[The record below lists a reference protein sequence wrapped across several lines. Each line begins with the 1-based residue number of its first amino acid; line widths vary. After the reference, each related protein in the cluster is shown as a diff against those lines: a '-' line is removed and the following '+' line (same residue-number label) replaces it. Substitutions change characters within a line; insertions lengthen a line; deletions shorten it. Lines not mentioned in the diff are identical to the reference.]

1 MTDFVLETK
10 YVFVDTN
17 IYEGKNFQFLT
28 YELERLSLLASA
40 GEIVL
45 LMSPIIDFEIRN
57 HIKAGAVK
65 AAKSIKDFTKEAMVL
80 RNTTEL
86 PVSGVFER
94 VSALDISTAL
104 LENYSRFIEL
114 ARAEVISFEDV
125 NPAEV
130 FERYFLELAPFSE
143 GKKHEFPDG
152 FVCFSLLNYSRQ
164 ENARIYVVSDD
175 RDMRNFC
182 CEHESLI
189 YLDSLNPII
198 DALAHLGPYEPASFA
213 DQMFDR
219 LECKIVA
226 AAKHYL
232 NSLEFDT
239 DRMIDD
245 VIAQSFSFEMLQVLE
260 RDMYEVR
267 VGHAEYDV
275 VIGLEVWAHQVVDD
289 LGDFESEWCFE
300 EYIGVERSRQISKF
314 KAVVDMRV
322 MLVSEGYKLESVY
335 LCDVDPVLR
344 SDLSLQDA
352 FSVEI
357 LAEGSAL

>member
-1 MTDFVLETK
+1 MTEFVLETK

-28 YELERLSLLASA
+28 YELERLSLLASS

-45 LMSPIIDFEIRN
+45 LMSPIIDFEIRD

-80 RNTTEL
+80 RNATGL

-114 ARAEVISFEDV
+114 ARPEVVSFRDV
-125 NPAEV
+125 NPVDV
-130 FERYFLELAPFSE
+130 FERYFSELAPFSE

-152 FVCFSLLNYSRQ
+152 FVCFSLLNYSR
-164 ENARIYVVSDD
+164 EKGRKIYVVSDD

-182 CEHESLI
+182 SEHASLI
-189 YLDSLNPII
+189 HLSNLNPVIDSL
-198 DALAHLGPYEPASFA
+198 AHVGPYEPAHFA

-219 LECKIVA
+219 LECEIVDA
-226 AAKHYL
+226 ARNYL
-232 NSLEFDT
+232 SLLEFDT
-239 DRMIDD
+239 DQMTDD
-245 VIAQSFSFEMLQVLE
+245 VVAQAFSFEQLQVVE
-260 RDMYEVR
+260 KEMYEAR
-267 VGHAEYDV
+267 VGHAEYNV
-275 VIGLEVWAHQVVDD
+275 VIGLEVWADQVVDEQ
-289 LGDFESEWCFE
+289 GDFASEWHSE
-300 EYIGVERSRQISKF
+300 QYIGVERLRQIAKF

-322 MLVSEGYKLESVY
+322 MLISEGYKLDSAF
-335 LCDVDPVLR
+335 LCDVDQVLR
-344 SDLSLQDA
+344 SDLSLQDP

-357 LAEGSAL
+357 LVEEHTS